1 MEGIDPKK
9 KGKKRKKRDKR
20 RKYKKGRGA
29 TNLKTMSAKEE
40 SKSTGKRAYT
50 KADKKT
56 ANMWAGSAQGKQSF
70 GGGSGGSNL
79 TVNVYTS
86 GGKGGGGGGKG
97 GGKAPRERPTKA
109 ELNREKARA
118 TAETTARTAET
129 SRTQAEYRLNE
140 TRRQERQPPVY
151 LQLGNTANVSPDI
164 AVQRGLI
171 EDERRWHT
179 EKAIETERRVI
190 EITEETQKR
199 MEKRSKRDIRAV
211 RGMRDDIRA
220 SQEREPPRRPPPRKT
235 KSRSKSKSKSPEE
248 TDREQR
254 ELEKRALFGTPDK
267 DEVLEGGYSPSPEKS
282 GGVDN
287 FDPLFSPP
295 SLKREL
301 AEATRLIE
309 RRLKLL
315 KEQEILHR
323 KIEESDALSEIEKEE
338 DMSEFER
345 EEPKNIVMEEITED
359 RPRMGLSTEVDLE
372 LEEAENIKKA
382 KELSLKAEGL
392 RKSPKKKPLGE

>member
-1 MEGIDPKK
+1 MEHPI
-9 KGKKRKKRDKR
+9 
-20 RKYKKGRGA
+20 
-29 TNLKTMSAKEE
+29 
-40 SKSTGKRAYT
+40 
-50 KADKKT
+50 
-56 ANMWAGSAQGKQSF
+56 
-70 GGGSGGSNL
+70 
-79 TVNVYTS
+79 
-86 GGKGGGGGGKG
+86 
-97 GGKAPRERPTKA
+97 
-109 ELNREKARA
+109 
-118 TAETTARTAET
+118 
-129 SRTQAEYRLNE
+129 
-140 TRRQERQPPVY
+140 
-151 LQLGNTANVSPDI
+151 
-164 AVQRGLI
+164 
-171 EDERRWHT
+171 
-179 EKAIETERRVI
+179 
-190 EITEETQKR
+190 
-199 MEKRSKRDIRAV
+199 
-211 RGMRDDIRA
+211 
-220 SQEREPPRRPPPRKT
+220 
-235 KSRSKSKSKSPEE
+235 
-248 TDREQR
+248 
-254 ELEKRALFGTPDK
+254 
-267 DEVLEGGYSPSPEKS
+267 KS

-372 LEEAENIKKA
+372 LEEANIKKA